1 MLFLQLALLDWLGL
15 GKPPRPEQ
23 GRAGRMLLLLHKQTI
38 YNMVHS
44 KRDTEVEFSKIPV
57 VFTACDMLR
66 YTEIKVDILSSI
78 KMVNKLLH

>member
-38 YNMVHS
+38 YNMVQGGQYTRNVLYS
-44 KRDTEVEFSKIPV
+44 EVQPSGV
-57 VFTACDMLR
+57 A
-66 YTEIKVDILSSI
+66 
-78 KMVNKLLH
+78 

>member
-66 YTEIKVDILSSI
+66 YK
-78 KMVNKLLH
+78 VNKNKG